1 MKNFEMI
8 DCLENYHVPNAYIIS
23 SSYNIL
29 KTYQLNN
36 YYPRSFDFEDLTILV
51 SKTMHQ
57 YLKDSY
63 GDCSENQDRLFNS
76 TNQWQ
81 CYRQCIK
88 TLAQKKFNCK
98 PVFIE
103 NTLHELDSDYYLD
116 Y

>member
-1 MKNFEMI
+1 
-8 DCLENYHVPNAYIIS
+8 
-23 SSYNIL
+23 
-29 KTYQLNN
+29 
-36 YYPRSFDFEDLTILV
+36 
-51 SKTMHQ
+51 MHK
-57 YLKDSY
+57 YLKPPY
-63 GDCSENQDRLFNS
+63 GDCSDYQDRLFNS

-116 Y
+116 CNSSVQKKFDEYFKTKIISSKCTKFVRKIV